1 MICMI
6 ILIDCN
12 KQYSKKKR
20 YCWFNSLKRYI
31 NVLSMWL
38 PQIALFRILQLCW
51 NLPALWMYVVLCSVC
66 LPSLYI
72 CCAVTL
78 TIILLW
84 FANHVKKGKEYNTC
98 SKVSDLLAAFILYT
112 VLLHSYL
119 VIAELIYHSH
129 LPHHPRI
136 LSYLLSEIK
145 KLLSCG
151 DYYLSLTISSSS
163 LNV

>member
-1 MICMI
+1 M
-6 ILIDCN
+6 
-12 KQYSKKKR
+12 
-20 YCWFNSLKRYI
+20 KRYI

-136 LSYLLSEIK
+136 LKLLTYSEIK

>member
-1 MICMI
+1 MYYVTSPNCTFSNFTT
-6 ILIDCN
+6 L
-12 KQYSKKKR
+12 
-20 YCWFNSLKRYI
+20 LKSSCFM
-31 NVLSMWL
+31 N
-38 PQIALFRILQLCW
+38 
-51 NLPALWMYVVLCSVC
+51 VVLCTIC

-84 FANHVKKGKEYNTC
+84 FANHVKKGKGYNTC
-98 SKVSDLLAAFILYT
+98 SKVSDLLAALLYILYT

-136 LSYLLSEIK
+136 LSFLLSEIK

>member
-1 MICMI
+1 M
-6 ILIDCN
+6 
-12 KQYSKKKR
+12 
-20 YCWFNSLKRYI
+20 KRYI